1 MFIFLWDEEV
11 FLYQL
16 GNDIIFL
23 EFKRNQ
29 EN

>member
-23 EFKRNQ
+23 EFKRTQ